1 MKKTIK
7 HPLAVGIA
15 AGLSML
21 AGGAI
26 AHEPGSLAGTPVC
39 TESNLMA
46 ADAQNAPFSN
56 TGVNP
61 AAGSAGRV
69 LEMNITTGERG
80 ITVDRPFE
88 PANLNTEICD
98 NGGVTCSLG
107 GGVGGPFGDGSAP
120 WKPTGVLSGGQ
131 DGHALITSAAQ
142 HAITEFHRN
151 GTPIRTAPTLP
162 TSPSPSGGAFGHVP
176 RLLGSGYMPNGN
188 VAQTVCDANF
198 FNAANSDPMGA
209 GETGKNYNAPPGV
222 PVVSSDNSSYLFFP
236 PVYSTETRGA
246 NGRVL
251 VYDQDTLEVID
262 EYSKPTKGPYA
273 NDPRWNCP
281 AGVIF
286 TSEGLF
292 ISMFHGDAVFVV
304 DWKAGL
310 TEGRS
315 TGTGSNSACHTNKK
329 GKENCFELDDGENE
343 AVVLRV
349 IDLSNDGGTNSPGNA
364 LNYDDGGTGT
374 SPNRRDNLRA
384 IRMSEDGT
392 LWGTR
397 RSRSRECLRGEAPM
411 AGVPNPSG
419 PACNPSVFRQHIF
432 AAGPGENHRTGS
444 IALDPGVNVIAGVT
458 INRMS
463 GPGCEYV
470 QAEAMATNGFLT
482 GDECDV
488 ETLYAG
494 ASAANPGCDANDD
507 GMNGPGHPAN
517 QCFVPGGAILE
528 YRIDAAHMDGASGS
542 CTGDPTDG
550 FGRPEEDPDDDGN
563 AGCAQPIAVFNF
575 VAQGD
580 GTEDDTSG
588 LPDGV
593 IETIDPR
600 MVMTIHEAFVQ

>member
-1 MKKTIK
+1 MKKRKLTATA
-7 HPLAVGIA
+7 LA
-15 AGLSML
+15 AGMVMF
-21 AGGAI
+21 AGGAV
-26 AHEPGSLAGTPVC
+26 AHEPGALAGTPVC

-56 TGVNP
+56 TAVNA

-80 ITVDRPFE
+80 ITVNTPFA
-88 PANLNTEICD
+88 PDNLGTPICD
-98 NGGVTCSLG
+98 NGGVTCELGPG

-131 DGHALITSAAQ
+131 DGHAMITSAAQ
-142 HAITEFHRN
+142 HAVTEFHRN
-151 GTPIRTAPTLP
+151 GTPIRTASTLP
-162 TSPSPSGGAFGHVP
+162 TSPSPNGGNFGFVP

-198 FNAANSDPMGA
+198 FNASNSDPMGD
-209 GETGKNYNAPPGV
+209 GESGINYNAPPGV
-222 PVVSSDNSSYLFFP
+222 PIGASTNSSYLYFP

-251 VYDQDTLEVID
+251 VYDQDSLEVVD
-262 EYSKPTKGPYA
+262 EYSKPTSGPYA
-273 NDPRWNCP
+273 NDPRWTCP

-329 GKENCFELDDGENE
+329 GKENCFKLDDDENE

-349 IDLSNDGGTNSPGNA
+349 IDLSNDGGEGSPGDA
-364 LNYDDGGTGT
+364 LNYDDAPDFD

-397 RSRSRECLRGEAPM
+397 RSRSRECVRGEAPM
-411 AGVPNPSG
+411 AVVPNPSG
-419 PACNPSVFRQHIF
+419 NPPCNPGVFRQHIF
-432 AAGPGENHRTGS
+432 AAGPGEHHRTGS
-444 IALDPGVNVIAGVT
+444 LALDPGVNVIAGVT

-463 GPGCEYV
+463 GPGCAFV

-494 ASAANPGCDANDD
+494 ASAANPGCV
-507 GMNGPGHPAN
+507 NGPGHPAN
-517 QCFVPGGAILE
+517 QCFKPGGAILE

-542 CTGDPTDG
+542 CTGNPADG
-550 FGRPEEDPDDDGN
+550 YGPGEGN
-563 AGCAQPIAVFNF
+563 EGCAMPIAVFDF
-575 VAQGD
+575 VSD
-580 GTEDDTSG
+580 GTTSNV
-588 LPDGV
+588 PDGD

>member
-1 MKKTIK
+1 MMRFAKSSIT
-7 HPLAVGIA
+7 ASVA
-15 AGLSML
+15 AALSML
-21 AGGAI
+21 AGSAI
-26 AHEPGSLAGTPVC
+26 AHEPGALAGTPVC

-46 ADAQNAPFSN
+46 ADAQNPPFAN

-88 PANLNTEICD
+88 PANLGTPICD
-98 NGGVTCSLG
+98 NGGVTCELGPG

-142 HAITEFHRN
+142 HAVTEFHRN

-162 TSPSPSGGAFGHVP
+162 TSPSPNGGGFGWVP

-198 FNAANSDPMGA
+198 FNASNSDLMGP
-209 GETGKNYNAPPGV
+209 GESGINYNAPPGV
-222 PVVSSDNSSYLFFP
+222 PVGPTTNSSYLFFP
-236 PVYSTETRGA
+236 PVYSTPERGA

-251 VYDQDTLEVID
+251 VYDQDTLEVVD
-262 EYSKPTKGPYA
+262 EYSKPTTGPYA

-304 DWKAGL
+304 DWKAGIE
-310 TEGRS
+310 EGRS
-315 TGTGSNSACHTNKK
+315 TGTGSNSVCNKK
-329 GKENCFELDDGENE
+329 GNNCFELNDDENE

-349 IDLSNDGGTNSPGNA
+349 IDLSNDGDEGSLGNA
-364 LNYDDGGTGT
+364 LNYDDSATGYD

-397 RSRSRECLRGEAPM
+397 RSRSKECLRGEAPG
-411 AGVPNPSG
+411 ASPNQSGVV
-419 PACNPSVFRQHIF
+419 CNPSVFRQHIF
-432 AAGPGENHRTGS
+432 AAGPGEHHRTGS

-463 GPGCEYV
+463 GPGCDYV
-470 QAEAMATNGFLT
+470 QQEVLNNGGTLT

-494 ASAANPGCDANDD
+494 ASAANPGCDPD
-507 GMNGPGHPAN
+507 GDGNNGPGHPAN
-517 QCFVPGGAILE
+517 QCFKPGGAILE
-528 YRIDAAHMDGASGS
+528 YRIDAAHMDGASAHAPVIRPMVTVRVKATKAVPCRLQCLILSPRATTLTMTPAS
-542 CTGDPTDG
+542 CLTASS
-550 FGRPEEDPDDDGN
+550 RPSIR
-563 AGCAQPIAVFNF
+563 AW
-575 VAQGD
+575 
-580 GTEDDTSG
+580 
-588 LPDGV
+588 
-593 IETIDPR
+593 
-600 MVMTIHEAFVQ
+600 

>member
-1 MKKTIK
+1 MKKRKLTVTA
-7 HPLAVGIA
+7 LA
-15 AGLSML
+15 AGMVMF
-21 AGGAI
+21 AGGAV
-26 AHEPGSLAGTPVC
+26 AHEPGALAGTPVC

-56 TGVNP
+56 TAVNP

-80 ITVDRPFE
+80 ITVNTPFA
-88 PANLNTEICD
+88 PDNFDTPICD
-98 NGGVTCSLG
+98 NGGVSCDLG
-107 GGVGGPFGDGSAP
+107 VGPFGDGSAP

-142 HAITEFHRN
+142 HAVTEFHRN
-151 GTPIRTAPTLP
+151 GTPIRTASTFP
-162 TSPSPSGGAFGHVP
+162 TSPSPNGGNFGYVP

-198 FNAANSDPMGA
+198 FNASNSDPMGP

-222 PVVSSDNSSYLFFP
+222 DVVESGNSSYLFFP

-304 DWKAGL
+304 DWKAGISG
-310 TEGRS
+310 TS
-315 TGTGSNSACHTNKK
+315 TGTGSNNP
-329 GKENCFELDDGENE
+329 GNFRLDRGSNQ
-343 AVVLRV
+343 AQVIRV
-349 IDLSNDGGTNSPGNA
+349 IDMSNDGDTNSPGDA
-364 LNYDDGGTGT
+364 LNYDDAPDFD

-397 RSRSRECLRGEAPM
+397 RSRSRECLRGEALG
-411 AGVPNPSG
+411 AVVPDPSG
-419 PACNPSVFRQHIF
+419 NPPCNPSVFRQHIF

-463 GPGCEYV
+463 GPGCEFV
-470 QAEAMATNGFLT
+470 QQEVIDANDGDVNALT

-494 ASAANPGCDANDD
+494 ASAANPGCDAD
-507 GMNGPGHPAN
+507 GDGNPGPGHPAN
-517 QCFVPGGAILE
+517 RCFAPGGAILE
-528 YRIDAAHMDGASGS
+528 YRIDAAHMDGASGL
-542 CTGDPTDG
+542 CTGDPADG
-550 FGRPEEDPDDDGN
+550 YGPGEGN
-563 AGCAQPIAVFNF
+563 EGCAMPIAVFNF
-575 VAQGD
+575 VSD
-580 GTEDDTSG
+580 GTTSNV
-588 LPDGV
+588 PDGD

-600 MVMTIHEAFVQ
+600 KVMTIHEAFVQ

>member
-1 MKKTIK
+1 MKKTTK
-7 HPLAVGIA
+7 HSLAVGIA
-15 AGLSML
+15 AALTVF
-21 AGGAI
+21 AGGAN
-26 AHEPGSLAGTPVC
+26 AHEPGALAGTPVC

-56 TGVNP
+56 APGP
-61 AAGSAGRV
+61 GRV

-80 ITVDRPFE
+80 ITVNVPFSG
-88 PANLNTEICD
+88 ANVGTPICV
-98 NGGVTCSLG
+98 NGGVDCPG
-107 GGVGGPFGDGSAP
+107 P

-142 HAITEFHRN
+142 HAVTEFHRN

-162 TSPSPSGGAFGHVP
+162 TSPSPNGGGYGFVP

-198 FNAANSDPMGA
+198 FNAPNSDA
-209 GETGKNYNAPPGV
+209 
-222 PVVSSDNSSYLFFP
+222 VSPNGNTHPSGNSSNLFFP
-236 PVYSTETRGA
+236 PVYSTPARGA

-251 VYDQDTLEVID
+251 VYDQDTLEVVD
-262 EYSKPTKGPYA
+262 EYSKPTSGPYA

-304 DWKAGL
+304 DWKAGI

-315 TGTGSNSACHTNKK
+315 TGTGSNSVCNKK
-329 GKENCFELDDGENE
+329 GKNCFKLDDGENE

-349 IDLSNDGGTNSPGNA
+349 IDLSNDGGTNSPGDA
-364 LNYDDGGTGT
+364 LNYDDAPDFD

-397 RSRSRECLRGEAPM
+397 RSRSAPCAEGD
-411 AGVPNPSG
+411 AG
-419 PACNPSVFRQHIF
+419 CNPGVFRQHIF
-432 AAGPGENHRTGS
+432 AAAAGENHRTGS
-444 IALDPGVNVIAGVT
+444 LALDPGVNVIAGVT

-463 GPGCEYV
+463 GPGCKFV
-470 QAEAMATNGFLT
+470 QDEVVDAGGTLT

-494 ASAANPGCDANDD
+494 ASAVNPGCTATGPVGAN
-507 GMNGPGHPAN
+507 P
-517 QCFVPGGAILE
+517 CFRPGGAILE
-528 YRIDAAHMDGASGS
+528 YRIDAAHLDGGNGLP
-542 CTGDPTDG
+542 CTGDPADG
-550 FGRPEEDPDDDGN
+550 FGPGQGN
-563 AGCAQPIAVFNF
+563 EGCALPIAQFDF

>member
-1 MKKTIK
+1 MKKRKLTATA
-7 HPLAVGIA
+7 LA
-15 AGLSML
+15 AGMVMF
-21 AGGAI
+21 AGGAV
-26 AHEPGSLAGTPVC
+26 AHEPGALAGTPVC

-46 ADAQNAPFSN
+46 ADAQNPPFAN
-56 TGVNP
+56 TGANP
-61 AAGSAGRV
+61 TAGSPGRV

-80 ITVDRPFE
+80 ITVNRPFE

-142 HAITEFHRN
+142 HAVTEFHRN

-162 TSPSPSGGAFGHVP
+162 TSPSPNGGNFGHVP

-198 FNAANSDPMGA
+198 FNAPNSDLMASNESGR
-209 GETGKNYNAPPGV
+209 TYNAP
-222 PVVSSDNSSYLFFP
+222 VVGDRTNPTTNSSYLYFP
-236 PVYSTETRGA
+236 PVYSTEEHSEG
-246 NGRVL
+246 GRVL
-251 VYDQDTLEVID
+251 VYDQDTLEVVD
-262 EYSKPTKGPYA
+262 EYSKPTSGPYA
-273 NDPRWNCP
+273 NDPRWTCP

-315 TGTGSNSACHTNKK
+315 TGTGSNSVCGGKGKK
-329 GKENCFELDDGENE
+329 GQNCFELGDDENE

-349 IDLSNDGGTNSPGNA
+349 IDLSNDGEDGSPGDA
-364 LNYDDGGTGT
+364 LNYDDSETGFD

-397 RSRSRECLRGEAPM
+397 RSRSRECLRGEAPG
-411 AGVPNPSG
+411 AVVPDPSG
-419 PACNPSVFRQHIF
+419 NPPCNPSVFRQHIF
-432 AAGPGENHRTGS
+432 AAGPGEHHRTGS

-463 GPGCEYV
+463 GPGCTHV
-470 QAEAMATNGFLT
+470 QEEAMKINGSLT

-494 ASAANPGCDANDD
+494 ASAANPGCDPD
-507 GMNGPGHPAN
+507 GDGDNGPGHPAN
-517 QCFVPGGAILE
+517 QCFKPGGAILE
-528 YRIDAAHMDGASGS
+528 YRIDAVHMDGASGP
-542 CTGDPTDG
+542 CTGNPADG
-550 FGRPEEDPDDDGN
+550 YGPGEGN
-563 AGCAQPIAVFNF
+563 SGCAMPIAVFNF

-580 GTEDDTSG
+580 GTADDTSG

-593 IETIDPR
+593 VETIDPR

>member
-1 MKKTIK
+1 MKKRKLTATA
-7 HPLAVGIA
+7 LAASMTMFVG
-15 AGLSML
+15 S
-21 AGGAI
+21 AI
-26 AHEPGSLAGTPVC
+26 AHNPASEPGTPVC

-46 ADAQNAPFSN
+46 ADAENGPFSN
-56 TGVNP
+56 QPGP
-61 AAGSAGRV
+61 GRV

-80 ITVDRPFE
+80 ITVERPFDATNIAT
-88 PANLNTEICD
+88 PICD
-98 NGGVTCSLG
+98 NGGVDCPG
-107 GGVGGPFGDGSAP
+107 P
-120 WKPTGVLSGGQ
+120 WKPTGVLSGGE
-131 DGHALITSAAQ
+131 DGHAFITSAAQ
-142 HAITEFHRN
+142 HAITEFHRD

-162 TSPSPSGGAFGHVP
+162 TSPSPDGGGYGFVP

-198 FNAANSDPMGA
+198 FNAANSDVMGP
-209 GETGKNYNAPPGV
+209 GESGISFNAFPGPPAA
-222 PVVSSDNSSYLFFP
+222 STNSSYLYFP
-236 PVYSTETRGA
+236 PVYSTTERSYD
-246 NGRVL
+246 GRVL
-251 VYDQDTLEVID
+251 VYDQVTMQVID
-262 EYSKPTKGPYA
+262 EYTKPTKGSYA

-304 DWKAGL
+304 DWKAGIDN
-310 TEGRS
+310 EKS
-315 TGTGSNSACHTNKK
+315 EGTGSNSSNGFKLDKNK
-329 GKENCFELDDGENE
+329 NE

-349 IDLSNDGGTNSPGNA
+349 IDLSNCGHDGCPAG
-364 LNYDDGGTGT
+364 LEYDD
-374 SPNRRDNLRA
+374 SPSFDGANRRDNLRA

-397 RSRSRECLRGEAPM
+397 RSRSKECLRGEAPG
-411 AGVPNPSG
+411 ASPNPSG
-419 PACNPSVFRQHIF
+419 TVCNPSVFRQHIF
-432 AAGPGENHRTGS
+432 AAAPGDDHRTGS
-444 IALDPGVNVIAGVT
+444 LALDPGVNVIAGVT

-463 GPGCEYV
+463 GPGCDFV
-470 QAEAMATNGFLT
+470 QQEVLDAGGTLT

-494 ASAANPGCDANDD
+494 ASAANPGCDAD
-507 GMNGPGHPAN
+507 GDGNMGPGHPAN

-542 CTGDPTDG
+542 CTGNPADG
-550 FGRPEEDPDDDGN
+550 YGPGEGN
-563 AGCAQPIAVFNF
+563 EGCAMPIAVFNF

-580 GTEDDTSG
+580 GTADDTSA